1 MKFVKGETVRVA
13 DLRNNHI
20 IPSGM
25 KMYSGQAGKIV
36 EVFDSP
42 DNLNVYYTITV
53 DDGRSVWPET
63 LLAKATGTDDDF
75 EEVFKLIAE
84 CEGKLDE
91 IKRVLW
97 RKKHYSET
105 CH

>member
-25 KMYSGQAGKIV
+25 KMYSGQIGQIV
-36 EVFDSP
+36 ETYDSP
-42 DNLNVYYTITV
+42 DNINVYYTITV
-53 DDGRSVWPET
+53 DEGRSVWPESMLT
-63 LLAKATGTDDDF
+63 KADSADDDF
-75 EEVFKLIAE
+75 DAIFKLIAD
-84 CEGKLDE
+84 CEGNLDA

-97 RKKHYSET
+97 KRKH
-105 CH
+105 CRD

>member
-25 KMYSGQAGKIV
+25 KMYSGQIGQIV
-36 EVFDSP
+36 ETYDSP
-42 DNLNVYYTITV
+42 DNINVYYTITV
-53 DDGRSVWPET
+53 DEGRSVWPESMLT
-63 LLAKATGTDDDF
+63 KADSADDDF
-75 EEVFKLIAE
+75 DAIFKLIAD
-84 CEGKLDE
+84 CEGDLDA

-97 RKKHYSET
+97 KRKHCSD
-105 CH
+105 

>member
-1 MKFVKGETVRVA
+1 MKFVKGEAVRVA

-25 KMYSGQAGKIV
+25 KMFSGQIGKIV

-53 DDGRSVWPET
+53 DEGRSVWPET
-63 LLAKATGTDDDF
+63 LLTKADGQADDF
-75 EEVFKLIAE
+75 EAVFKLIAE
-84 CEGKLDE
+84 CEGNLDA

-97 RKKHYSET
+97 QKKHYGS
-105 CH
+105 

>member
-53 DDGRSVWPET
+53 DEGRSVWPET
-63 LLAKATGTDDDF
+63 MLTKAYGADDDF
-75 EEVFKLIAE
+75 DAIFKLIAE
-84 CEGKLDE
+84 CEGKLDA
-91 IKRVLW
+91 IKRLLW
-97 RKKHYSET
+97 KKRYEN
-105 CH
+105 